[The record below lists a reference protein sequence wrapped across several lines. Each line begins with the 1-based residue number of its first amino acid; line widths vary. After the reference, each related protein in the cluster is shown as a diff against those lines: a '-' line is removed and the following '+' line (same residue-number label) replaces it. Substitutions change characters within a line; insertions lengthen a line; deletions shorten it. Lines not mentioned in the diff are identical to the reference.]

1 MADTTGLLAG
11 TAYVTVDGLT
21 VMVEGSFKY
30 KPTRV
35 KRETLTGMD
44 GVHGYKEKPS
54 AGSISMSLRDSRGT
68 SVIGFNNQTSV
79 TVVAQLANGKT
90 IIGSNM
96 WTVDEQEVDSEDA
109 KFDVKWEGLSV
120 TEN

>member
-1 MADTTGLLAG
+1 MSDSSNLLAG
-11 TAYVTVDGLT
+11 TAYVTVDGVT

-30 KPTRV
+30 KVSKV
-35 KRETLTGMD
+35 KRETLVGMD
-44 GVHGYKEKPS
+44 GIHGYKETPV
-54 AGSISMSLRDSRGT
+54 AGSISFSMRDGRGT
-68 SVIGFNNQTSV
+68 SMTDLNGQTNV

-96 WTVDEQEVDSEDA
+96 WTVDDQEVDSEDA
-109 KFDVKWEGLSV
+109 KVDVKWEGMSV

>member
-30 KPTRV
+30 KPSRV

-44 GVHGYKEKPS
+44 GVHGYKEKPV

-68 SVIGFNNQTSV
+68 SVLGFNNQTNV

-90 IIGSNM
+90 VIGSGM

>member
-68 SVIGFNNQTSV
+68 SVIGFNNQTNV
-79 TVVAQLANGKT
+79 TVVAQLANGKP
-90 IIGSNM
+90 
-96 WTVDEQEVDSEDA
+96 
-109 KFDVKWEGLSV
+109 LSGV
-120 TEN
+120 ICGPSMSRKSIPKMRSLMLNGKVFL